1 MKSVV
6 NLTGMRVG
14 VVFDTIKDFTDRI
27 FHTPKS
33 LLDLAREKLIS
44 ANQVTARGL
53 NVQSYL
59 SVLGDMPNEWQRVI
73 SSALI
78 GIVVIMGLLIFR
90 VLMRLYYAA
99 KDGIKYW

>member
-1 MKSVV
+1 MQSIIYIYAFK
-6 NLTGMRVG
+6 VG
-14 VVFDTIKDFTDRI
+14 VVFDTIKNFVDRI

-33 LLDLAREKLIS
+33 LLDLARQKLVN

-53 NVQSYL
+53 NLQSYL
-59 SVLGDMPNEWQRVI
+59 HVFGDLPAEWQRVI
-73 SSALI
+73 SSVLI
-78 GIVVIMGLLIFR
+78 GIVVIMGLLLFR